1 MESRQQETILES
13 KNTGRIDGGYGQG
26 NEPDAGS
33 KEDQCACVLRNFEE
47 GEFVDRDKLEP
58 KHFQKWVDFAKKE
71 EWDWTS
77 IQHFSLTKSKRRTD
91 TFKPGRRDKE
101 ILD

>member
-1 MESRQQETILES
+1 MASDRWNPDNRKLSWKS

-47 GEFVDRDKLEP
+47 ENLLTVINWSLN
-58 KHFQKWVDFAKKE
+58 
-71 EWDWTS
+71 TS
-77 IQHFSLTKSKRRTD
+77 RN
-91 TFKPGRRDKE
+91 G
-101 ILD
+101 